1 MVHSADLVVYF
12 ERAGFGYTSIISS
25 SLLLYLMAIHA
36 VYCTRGDYGIYIM
49 QHYYH
54 RLATYCMYVDTY
66 SYQLLLFFLLSSF
79 TSFRHWKAYTRG

>member
-1 MVHSADLVVYF
+1 
-12 ERAGFGYTSIISS
+12 
-25 SLLLYLMAIHA
+25 MAIHV

-79 TSFRHWKAYTRG
+79 TSLGTGRRAQEAEPVQGAYP

>member
-1 MVHSADLVVYF
+1 
-12 ERAGFGYTSIISS
+12 
-25 SLLLYLMAIHA
+25 MAIHA

-66 SYQLLLFFLLSSF
+66 SYQLLLLFYYLVLPV
-79 TSFRHWKAYTRG
+79 